1 MRIPRRCTSANAPT
15 PVWHS
20 WTSRS
25 WSMTMVQPVR
35 FFASNAR
42 SIVLIFSLSVY
53 LMTTDSL
60 FVEFVTAMHEIKR
73 SRTQSNA
80 QVVADATPV
89 AAATVTP
96 VTTRIDSTT
105 SKMDVTAS
113 TLSAVSAPT
122 LTPTTTTMAPVLP
135 NDQQQQQQQQSWL
148 YVNLPHSI
156 IVQPQT
162 VTVATVT
169 PNPAASQGHIN
180 TGTISPPT
188 SLVNAQVAHI
198 IPSPV
203 LTTSQQQQLQA
214 SQQSSQLHQQWYA
227 LPLPISSGGVLP
239 NAVITPYPDW
249 MYTNPSRS
257 LQSLPSSSRENSDLH
272 LDVHLR
278 EVTEAPVPTYKD
290 KHVPSSSSSLSST
303 SSHVIPSDDEAGISF

>member
-1 MRIPRRCTSANAPT
+1 MTS
-15 PVWHS
+15 
-20 WTSRS
+20 
-25 WSMTMVQPVR
+25 
-35 FFASNAR
+35 FYFLL
-42 SIVLIFSLSVY
+42 IV
-53 LMTTDSL
+53 TTDSL

-80 QVVADATPV
+80 QVAVDATPTT
-89 AAATVTP
+89 AATVTP
-96 VTTRIDSTT
+96 VTAQNDSAAAPLTTEVATSTT
-105 SKMDVTAS
+105 
-113 TLSAVSAPT
+113 
-122 LTPTTTTMAPVLP
+122 LTVPVPTMAPSASTTANTTATVSP
-135 NDQQQQQQQQSWL
+135 AQPSVQQQQQQQSWL

-169 PNPAASQGHIN
+169 PNSSASQGPISA
-180 TGTISPPT
+180 GTISPPP

-227 LPLPISSGGVLP
+227 LPLPISSCGVLP
-239 NAVITPYPDW
+239 NAVITSYPDW
-249 MYTNPSRS
+249 MYTNPSQS

-278 EVTEAPVPTYKD
+278 EAADATAHAPTYKD
-290 KHVPSSSSSLSST
+290 KHLPSSSASLSST

>member
-1 MRIPRRCTSANAPT
+1 
-15 PVWHS
+15 
-20 WTSRS
+20 
-25 WSMTMVQPVR
+25 
-35 FFASNAR
+35 
-42 SIVLIFSLSVY
+42 
-53 LMTTDSL
+53 
-60 FVEFVTAMHEIKR
+60 MHEIKR

-80 QVVADATPV
+80 QVVGDAAPV

-96 VTTRIDSTT
+96 VTTRIDSTAAP
-105 SKMDVTAS
+105 KMDLAAS
-113 TLSAVSAPT
+113 TTSAVSVPTLAPT
-122 LTPTTTTMAPVLP
+122 TSMTTTAATMTPVQP
-135 NDQQQQQQQQSWL
+135 NVQQQQQQQQSWL

-156 IVQPQT
+156 LVQPQT

-169 PNPAASQGHIN
+169 PNPSASQGHIT

-203 LTTSQQQQLQA
+203 LTTSQQQQLHA
-214 SQQSSQLHQQWYA
+214 SQQSSQFHQQWYA

-239 NAVITPYPDW
+239 NAVIAPCPDW
-249 MYTNPSRS
+249 MFTNPSQS

-278 EVTEAPVPTYKD
+278 EATEAPVPTYKD
-290 KHVPSSSSSLSST
+290 KHLPSSSASSLSST